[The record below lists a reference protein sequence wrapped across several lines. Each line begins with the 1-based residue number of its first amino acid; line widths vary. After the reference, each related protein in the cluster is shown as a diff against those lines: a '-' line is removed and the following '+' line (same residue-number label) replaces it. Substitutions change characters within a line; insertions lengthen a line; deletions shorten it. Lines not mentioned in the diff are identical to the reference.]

1 MITFDDAELRQ
12 DGKVVLSGL
21 SGMIDGGSLTALTG
35 PNGSGKTTLFRAIA
49 GLHPP
54 SMPPRPGCCC
64 RPFMNGIPN
73 AAP

>member
-54 SMPPRPGCCC
+54 SMPPRPGFYC
-64 RPFMNGIPN
+64 RSSTNGTHK